1 MFGVHCFKMLVITI
15 VTVRLANRRATSS
28 SYWSTRMPLRKAPKF
43 VQVSS
48 SSTFSVA
55 FSFELAGFYLTNVSC
70 LMGSNN
76 SNFGR
81 DQGIWRSRAYLKRKK
96 HE

>member
-55 FSFELAGFYLTNVSC
+55 FSFELAGFFFNECELFNGEQQLEFWS
-70 LMGSNN
+70 
-76 SNFGR
+76 
-81 DQGIWRSRAYLKRKK
+81 
-96 HE
+96 